1 MNGRRRGIALVAG
14 GVVIAL
20 AVLVGGFAYAQRSNS
35 EPKPAGDV
43 GIAAPVLLSQG
54 KPTLAS
60 SSGGCCPPNLAVDGN
75 SATRWASGSGVDPQW
90 IRVDLGVTAQISR
103 VRLQWDL
110 SCATAYRI
118 ETSPNGST
126 WTSIFSTST
135 GDGGVDDLTVS
146 GSGRYVRMFGT
157 ARCRTEPQYGY
168 SLQEYQVFGE
178 TGTGDT
184 SPPTRPG
191 APTLVS
197 VTSSS
202 ATIRWGASTDNVG
215 VVDYQIFRDGQH
227 CATVTAP
234 AVQGTCS
241 GLSANQEYGFYV
253 TARDAAGNV
262 SPDSAT
268 LSVTTPPSNDTQPPT
283 APTNLRLNGTVT
295 STSIPLAWNAATD
308 NVGVVRY
315 TVYRDRTNQ
324 LGTATGTTTTLNG
337 LTGNTTYR
345 LTVRASDA
353 NGNEGPHSNEITVT
367 TPSGG
372 CTQPVCGA
380 TELTRDND
388 VVWGMVNL
396 PDGTV
401 LYARRDAHNITRWD
415 PATGAKTNVGT
426 VPNTSSTDGEG
437 GLMGLE
443 IAPGFAGRWLYIM
456 HTSPNDNRVIRM
468 RLTSSFTLDTGSLQ
482 VLVSGIRR
490 ATFHNGGRLRWGPQD
505 NMLYA
510 ATGDGQ
516 QESSA
521 QSTSSLNG
529 KILRINP
536 EGGVPS
542 GNPFN
547 NFVWSYGH
555 RNPQGLAFDS
565 QGRLWQQ
572 EFGNSVM
579 DETNLVVRGGNYG
592 WPQCEGTSSRSG
604 QGCSTP
610 GFIAPKRT
618 YPVASGSCSGIAI
631 VRGALYV
638 ACLRGARMY
647 RMVISGDSLTNQ
659 QTFFQGTFGRLRTVE
674 PSPDGNLWLATSV
687 GGDKDSTPNNSN
699 NRIFRVTLG
708 G

>member
-1 MNGRRRGIALVAG
+1 
-14 GVVIAL
+14 
-20 AVLVGGFAYAQRSNS
+20 
-35 EPKPAGDV
+35 
-43 GIAAPVLLSQG
+43 
-54 KPTLAS
+54 
-60 SSGGCCPPNLAVDGN
+60 
-75 SATRWASGSGVDPQW
+75 
-90 IRVDLGVTAQISR
+90 
-103 VRLQWDL
+103 
-110 SCATAYRI
+110 
-118 ETSPNGST
+118 
-126 WTSIFSTST
+126 
-135 GDGGVDDLTVS
+135 
-146 GSGRYVRMFGT
+146 
-157 ARCRTEPQYGY
+157 
-168 SLQEYQVFGE
+168 
-178 TGTGDT
+178 
-184 SPPTRPG
+184 
-191 APTLVS
+191 
-197 VTSSS
+197 
-202 ATIRWGASTDNVG
+202 
-215 VVDYQIFRDGQH
+215 
-227 CATVTAP
+227 
-234 AVQGTCS
+234 
-241 GLSANQEYGFYV
+241 
-253 TARDAAGNV
+253 
-262 SPDSAT
+262 
-268 LSVTTPPSNDTQPPT
+268 
-283 APTNLRLNGTVT
+283 
-295 STSIPLAWNAATD
+295 
-308 NVGVVRY
+308 
-315 TVYRDRTNQ
+315 
-324 LGTATGTTTTLNG
+324 
-337 LTGNTTYR
+337 
-345 LTVRASDA
+345 
-353 NGNEGPHSNEITVT
+353 
-367 TPSGG
+367 
-372 CTQPVCGA
+372 
-380 TELTRDND
+380 
-388 VVWGMVNL
+388 
-396 PDGTV
+396 
-401 LYARRDAHNITRWD
+401 
-415 PATGAKTNVGT
+415 
-426 VPNTSSTDGEG
+426 
-437 GLMGLE
+437 
-443 IAPGFAGRWLYIM
+443 
-456 HTSPNDNRVIRM
+456 
-468 RLTSSFTLDTGSLQ
+468 Q

-516 QESSA
+516 SEGLA
-521 QSTSSLNG
+521 QQTSSLNG

-708 G
+708 S